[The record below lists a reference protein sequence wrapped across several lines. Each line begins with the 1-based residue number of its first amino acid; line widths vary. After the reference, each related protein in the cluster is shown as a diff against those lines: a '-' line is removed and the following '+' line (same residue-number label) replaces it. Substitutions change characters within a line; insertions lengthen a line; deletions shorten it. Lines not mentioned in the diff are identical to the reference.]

1 MESTREPA
9 APIAELDEDAAQLAA
24 LGYDYDTT
32 FKRDMTF
39 WGNVALGF
47 TYLSP
52 VVAVYTMFSVSL
64 GQAGPPMFW
73 SLAIAGLG
81 QFFVALVFG
90 EIVSNYPVA
99 GGVYP
104 WSRRLWGRKWAW
116 MNGWVYIVAMF
127 ATIASVSYGAG
138 PFLGTL
144 FDAEAGVNTTVVCA
158 LVMLALALFFN
169 LSGTRIL
176 NTAAMVGLICEL
188 GGAVVVGAWLLITAR
203 QHDVSVLFD
212 AFGAGDGKSYF
223 IAFSAAALI
232 GIFQYYGFEACGD
245 VAEEIKNPGRQ
256 IPKAM
261 RWTIYIGGFAAMFI
275 AFALILAVP
284 NYEAVVADFNAGSTN
299 DPLTMVLIS
308 AFGPIG
314 YKFVVAIVLISFLS
328 CLISLQAAVSRL
340 TYSMSRD
347 GILPFSKKLVRVNER
362 TGVPSTALILA
373 AVVPASIILLSLL
386 LPDALVTIISFSS
399 VGIYIAFQM
408 VVLAALRA
416 RILGWKPAGSFRL
429 RGWAFPVNI
438 LALAWGIIGI
448 TAIAWPRTPEAP
460 WYVNY
465 IVLLTALG
473 VLGVGALYMWLKKP
487 YLVGS
492 APSGDATGQINTI
505 AARPREQV
513 SR

>member
-1 MESTREPA
+1 MESTREPTAPA
-9 APIAELDEDAAQLAA
+9 APHDEDAALLAA
-24 LGYDYDTT
+24 LGYEYDST

-73 SLAIAGLG
+73 SLLIAGVG

-144 FDAEAGVNTTVVCA
+144 FDAEAGVKTTVVCA
-158 LVMLALALFFN
+158 LVMIALATFLN

-188 GGAVVVGAWLLITAR
+188 GGAVAVGAWLLITAR
-203 QHDVSVLFD
+203 QHDVTVLFD

-223 IAFSAAALI
+223 VAFSAAALI

-261 RWTIYIGGFAAMFI
+261 RWTIYIGGFAAMFV

-284 NYEAVVADFNAGSTN
+284 NFEAVIADHNAGSTN
-299 DPLTMVLIS
+299 DPLTAVLIA
-308 AFGPIG
+308 AFGPVA
-314 YKFVVAIVLISFLS
+314 YKFVIAIVLVSFLS

-347 GILPFSKKLVRVNER
+347 GILPFSATLVKVREK
-362 TGVPSTALILA
+362 TGVPSNALVLA
-373 AVVPASIILLSLL
+373 AIVPASIILLSILI
-386 LPDALVTIISFSS
+386 PDALVTIISFSS

-416 RILGWKPAGSFRL
+416 RFLGWKPAGAFRL
-429 RGWAFPVNI
+429 GAWAYPVNI
-438 LALAWGIIGI
+438 LALSWGILGI
-448 TAIAWPRTPEAP
+448 AGIAWPRTPEEP
-460 WYVNY
+460 WYVNF
-465 IVLLTALG
+465 IVLLTAAA
-473 VLGVGALYMWLKKP
+473 VLGVGALYMWAKKP

-492 APSGDATGQINTI
+492 APSGDATGQIKTV
-505 AARPREQV
+505 AASL